1 MTGGPPT
8 SAPDRCPGV
17 LRLHAAADG
26 WLARVRLPG
35 GRIDADGLAAVAD
48 AGALGSGVIELTSR
62 AGVQIRGL
70 SARAAG
76 PCAAVLAAGGL
87 LPSPAHDRVR
97 NILASPV
104 AGRHPASRAG
114 IDDVVAELDRRI
126 REDDELTALSGRFLF
141 AVDDGSRLLSD
152 HGADVSLVA
161 LDTERFRLYVQG
173 HPHGGVIPRVRSAAA
188 AARAARTRLADPAST
203 SGPARRRTPKRRLE
217 LGTLRQPDG
226 RLALTAMPRLARLDV
241 AAVRALARLVSALDT
256 DLRLSPQRT
265 LTLVDIDPRA
275 AGDALRELR
284 ALGLVTDPASG
295 WYGLTACAGLGA
307 CAKARLDVRGEA
319 ARRPPERTARSPAEH
334 WAACERRCGRPPGA
348 HTAFTAARDGIHIET
363 VEDGE

>member
-1 MTGGPPT
+1 MVGPPT

-17 LRLHAAADG
+17 LRLHEAADG
-26 WLARVRLPG
+26 RLARVRLPG
-35 GRIDADGLAAVAD
+35 GRIDADGLVAVA
-48 AGALGSGVIELTSR
+48 AAAALGSGVIELTSR
-62 AGVQIRGL
+62 AGLQIRGL
-70 SARAAG
+70 SSDAAG
-76 PCAAVLAAGGL
+76 PCARLLAAGGL

-104 AGRHPASRAG
+104 AGRHPASRAR
-114 IDDVVAELDRRI
+114 IDDVVAALDRRI
-126 REDDELTALSGRFLF
+126 RQDDELTALSGRFLF

-152 HGADVSLVA
+152 HAADVSLVA
-161 LDTERFRLYVQG
+161 LDADRFRLYVQG
-173 HPHGGVIPRVRSAAA
+173 HPSGVAIPRAGSAAA
-188 AARAARTRLADPAST
+188 AVHAARTTLTDPASAP
-203 SGPARRRTPKRRLE
+203 GPARRRTPKRQLR

-241 AAVRALARLVSALDT
+241 AAIRALARLVRALDT

-265 LTLVDIDPRA
+265 LTLVDIGPRA
-275 AGDALRELR
+275 AGDALRELD

-307 CAKARLDVRGEA
+307 CAEARLDVRAEA
-319 ARRPPERTARSPAEH
+319 ARRAPERTADSHAEH

-348 HTAFTAARDGIHIET
+348 HTAFTAARDGIQIET